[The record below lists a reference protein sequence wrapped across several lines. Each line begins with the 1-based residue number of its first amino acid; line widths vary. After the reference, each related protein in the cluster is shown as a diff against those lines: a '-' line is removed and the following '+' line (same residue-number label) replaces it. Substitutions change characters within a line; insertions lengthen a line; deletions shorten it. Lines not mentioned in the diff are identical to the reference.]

1 MSEPPEFSRL
11 VNATSLPR
19 AGLAIDLSASAAEC
33 AALATR
39 FGVPAISGLTARL
52 SVRAALDGRI
62 RVAGRIRASVVQVC
76 VVSLE
81 PFSAPLDVP
90 YACMFVRQD
99 RLDQAPDGPLDP
111 DAIDEEGF
119 EGTAF
124 DLGESVAQALSLALD
139 PWPRAPGA
147 VADLPEATPD
157 DAEADAPPP
166 ASPFAVLARRPRN

>member
-81 PFSAPLDVP
+81 PFSAALDVP
-90 YACMFVRQD
+90 YECMFVRQD
-99 RLDQAPDGPLDP
+99 RLDQAADSPLDP

-157 DAEADAPPP
+157 HAEADAPPP